1 MTDSADKFAHPA
13 HAAVVA
19 AWARGPFKLAV
30 IRLAPGA
37 TVPSVC
43 SEQGMPRAV
52 TVLQLGPGLTPPITD
67 VSMNATML
75 RCTVSVNG
83 TPFTCGIP
91 WDAVLGIEFDVGPD
105 DAPRPA
111 PPPPKR
117 PTLRLID

>member
-1 MTDSADKFAHPA
+1 MTDPTKFAHPA

-19 AWARGPFKLAV
+19 AWQRGPFKLAV

-83 TPFTCGIP
+83 APFTCGIP
-91 WDAVLGIEFDVGPD
+91 WDAVLGIEFDVQAPD
-105 DAPRPA
+105 DPPRPE
-111 PPPPKR
+111 PTPKR
-117 PTLRLID
+117 PHLRLVD